1 MRVWT
6 RARWQGGRVRVGGR
20 VGGWLGG
27 AMASGVGAVGW
38 VLSAVRACGVCVE
51 MNGRGGA
58 GTVREVGQRTQVF
71 SARRARGA
79 SIHAVTERPHANV
92 ERHGAAFL
100 YDAPFVARI

>member
-1 MRVWT
+1 MDEGAMAGRT
-6 RARWQGGRVRVGGR
+6 GEGERAGGRVAGWRDGKWRGCGG
-20 VGGWLGG
+20 V
-27 AMASGVGAVGW
+27 GVGAVC
-38 VLSAVRACGVCVE
+38 ACGVCVE